1 MKPEHKPT
9 LHCAI
14 YTRKSSEEGLE
25 QSFNSLE
32 AQREACE
39 AFILSQKQEGWRVMT
54 TRFDDGGFSGGNI
67 ERPALQHL
75 LDEVQAGR
83 VNVIVVYKVD
93 RLTRSLADFAKIVET
108 LDARGVSFVSVTQQF
123 NTSSSMGR
131 LTLNVLLSFAQ
142 FEREVTG
149 ERIRDKIAASKKK
162 GMWMGGFVPLGYD
175 LQGRKLIANA
185 RESGLVRKIFSLYLD
200 LGCVSKL
207 KVRLD
212 SEHIKSKIRVSRSGT
227 RHGGHFFSRGAL
239 YELLRNRLYLGEVR
253 HRNQWYPGE
262 HNGIV
267 PLDLWEA
274 VQQKLTSNLNERR
287 ILVGQRSSGLLA
299 GLLVDEHNNRF
310 TPSFTV
316 KNGRRYRYYVSQKA
330 IKNPG
335 RTHFGPTRLPA
346 LEVEKTVIRRLLS
359 FLQSEAELFE
369 HLGRQQESPRV
380 LRKLITGAKS
390 FAAQWQRL
398 GTEAQRARLTFLLRR
413 IVVFENSLRLSLV
426 KTNLRQALQNPRE
439 VSTAHNEK
447 IHLSAADDI
456 VLSVDAVLKR
466 TGGEVHLVV
475 PSTSQSDRMEGH
487 SRPSLI
493 KAVARA
499 HGWYKKVLCGTAFDQ
514 RTLARE
520 ANLTERYIGKVFPLA
535 ILAPD
540 IVEAILDGRQPIGL
554 TFEKLSDNLPVSWT
568 EQRRR
573 LGFPLAKFSSNA
585 SFALSRFG
593 GCKCLGSN
601 RSVEFHLQPFQA
613 ATMKRSDTS
622 LRDSLSH

>member
-1 MKPEHKPT
+1 MKPEHKPA

-39 AFILSQKQEGWRVMT
+39 AFILSQKQEGWRAIAS
-54 TRFDDGGFSGGNI
+54 RYDDGGFSGGNM
-67 ERPALQHL
+67 ERPALKRL
-75 LDEVQAGR
+75 LDDVQAGR

-93 RLTRSLADFAKIVET
+93 RLTRSLADFAKIVEA

-149 ERIRDKIAASKKK
+149 ERIRDKIAASKRK
-162 GMWMGGFVPLGYD
+162 GMWMGGFIPLGYD
-175 LQGRKLIANA
+175 LQGRKLIPNA
-185 RESGLVRKIFSLYLD
+185 RESDLVRKIFSLYLD

-212 SEHIKSKIRVSRSGT
+212 SESVRSKVRLSRSGS
-227 RHGGHFFSRGAL
+227 RHGGLPFSRGAL

-262 HNGIV
+262 HKGIV

-287 ILVGQRSSGLLA
+287 ILVRQRSSGLLP

-335 RTHFGPTRLPA
+335 RTHIGPTRLPA

-359 FLQSEAELFE
+359 FLQSEAEFFE
-369 HLGRQQESPRV
+369 HVGRGQSPSV
-380 LRKLITGAKS
+380 LRKLMAGAKS

-413 IVVFENSLRLSLV
+413 IVVFENRLRLSLV

-456 VLSVDAVLKR
+456 ILSVDAVLKR
-466 TGGEVHLVV
+466 TGGEVHLIV
-475 PSTSQSDRMEGH
+475 PPASQSDAMEGH
-487 SRPSLI
+487 SRPSLF

-499 HGWYKKVLCGTAFDQ
+499 HSWYKKVLCGTAFDQ

-520 ANLTERYIGKVFPLA
+520 AKLTERYIGKVFPVA
-535 ILAPD
+535 FLAPD

-554 TFEKLSDNLPVSWT
+554 TFEKLSDNLPVNWT
-568 EQRRR
+568 EQRYR
-573 LGFPLAKFSSNA
+573 LGFPPGEVL
-585 SFALSRFG
+585 
-593 GCKCLGSN
+593 
-601 RSVEFHLQPFQA
+601 
-613 ATMKRSDTS
+613 
-622 LRDSLSH
+622 